1 MAKRVIDLA
10 NPGGWIA
17 RKTLFA
23 FQNMLVWGKSV
34 DKDYTQEF
42 KKVGDKV
49 IIRKRVQWDAI
60 DGMETGGSI
69 EGAIQPI
76 DERNAV
82 LTVNGNPIVPFEATD
97 KDMALSLEEF
107 YKRYVMEAAV
117 KLANQTELIIARTAL
132 KFSNAVG
139 TPGTTPSD
147 FDAAAACAE
156 VLDIMSVPR
165 DGDRSLIINPR
176 TNRKLASNLT
186 DKLNPATDVEKARRK
201 GLLGE
206 TAGFAVMMSQV
217 VPSHKDGVQ
226 DGTGQVDGSDQT
238 GATINLKGF
247 TPGDVLS
254 KDGIIT
260 FDGVN
265 SVNRYTKEDTTSLM
279 QFRVTATATADGSG
293 DMVVTIDPPLEVTGP
308 YQNVTGSPEDGAA
321 VTVVTYGVGGPKLSQ
336 CNFAFHKNAI
346 AIAPIKLEMPKGM
359 DQAEVV
365 TSEDGWTLRY
375 TRFWDIVTAKWICR
389 MEILFAVDVLE
400 PTAGVRLMG

>member
-34 DKDYTQEF
+34 DMDYTNEY
-42 KKVGDKV
+42 KKVGDKI
-49 IIRKRVQWDAI
+49 IIRKRVQWDAV

-76 DERNAV
+76 DERNAT

-97 KDMALSLEEF
+97 KDMALSLSEF
-107 YKRYVMEAAV
+107 YKRYVVEAAV
-117 KLANQTELIIARTAL
+117 KLANQVELTISQKAL

-165 DGDRSLIINPR
+165 DDGRQLIINPR
-176 TNRKLASNLT
+176 TNRKLTNNLT
-186 DKLNPATDVEKARRK
+186 TLLNPATDVEKARQR

-206 TAGFAVMMSQV
+206 TAGFAVKMSQIT
-217 VPSHKDGVQ
+217 PTHKDGVQ

-238 GATINLKGF
+238 GASIDLKGF
-247 TPGDVLS
+247 TAGDQLLENA
-254 KDGIIT
+254 IIT
-260 FDGVN
+260 FAGVN
-265 SVNRYTKEDTTSLM
+265 SVNRYTKEDTGVLM
-279 QFRVTATATADGSG
+279 QFRVTANATADVSG
-293 DMVVTIDPPLEVTGP
+293 DMTVSIDPPLEIDGP
-308 YQNVTGSPEDGAA
+308 YQNVTGSPDDGAA
-321 VTVVTYGVGGPKLSQ
+321 VTVDTYGAGGPKLSQ

-346 AIAPIKLEMPKGM
+346 TIATIPLEMPKGM
-359 DQAEVV
+359 DQAAVE
-365 TSEDGWTLRY
+365 TYDDWQLRY
-375 TRFWDIVTAKWICR
+375 TRFWDIVSSKWICR
-389 MEILFAVDVLE
+389 VELLFATDVLE